1 MLTRTISLVE
11 ENARELNASL
21 RSGSEKTEAMGDT
34 LGQTIQGVDKIKL
47 EVTNLK
53 EEMEDRISSKDWEQI
68 EADLLETFTTK
79 AQVGTI
85 VEVGPGI
92 NWPNKLYSH
101 QEKLTRNNYAR
112 IPY

>member
-1 MLTRTISLVE
+1 MTTSTLSIVE

-34 LGQTIQGVDKIKL
+34 LGQTMQGVDKIKL
-47 EVTNLK
+47 ELTNLK
-53 EEMEDRISSKDWEQI
+53 EEMEDRISSKDWAQI

-85 VEVGPGI
+85 VEVG
-92 NWPNKLYSH
+92 S
-101 QEKLTRNNYAR
+101 R
-112 IPY
+112 IH